1 MLYKQVVKGRLDDRW
16 IKRFIGFNCG
26 QGKVCLG
33 KKAAVKYTRS
43 VFVFNKQV
51 QFINKKNKKVS
62 PRNTAQVMRKIT
74 KIILHITPEPAEKE
88 LHEARMQFVQN

>member
-1 MLYKQVVKGRLDDRW
+1 M
-16 IKRFIGFNCG
+16 
-26 QGKVCLG
+26 
-33 KKAAVKYTRS
+33 KKT
-43 VFVFNKQV
+43 
-51 QFINKKNKKVS
+51 KKVS